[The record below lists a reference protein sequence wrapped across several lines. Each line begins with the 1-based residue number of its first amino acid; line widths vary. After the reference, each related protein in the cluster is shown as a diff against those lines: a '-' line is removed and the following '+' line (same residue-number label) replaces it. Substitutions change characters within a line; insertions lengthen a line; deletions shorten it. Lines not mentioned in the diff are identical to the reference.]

1 MGVDKQGSKTGGGY
15 VGGFLH
21 LFDWNTKSRKK
32 LFASK
37 SDPPGTTKAYMYML
51 VILSLVRT

>member
-37 SDPPGTTKAYMYML
+37 SDPPGTTKAYMYYACD
-51 VILSLVRT
+51 T